1 MRRTRGFTLIES
13 VIVIIVMGI
22 AMITMSSLLSPQ
34 LARSGDP
41 HYQTR
46 AAALGQSLMTQILAR
61 SFDEE
66 SDQNGGAIR
75 CSSSDL
81 GQEPCSEA
89 TGSTR
94 VLGSDGEDPE
104 DYDDVDDY
112 IGCWEPE
119 GINGCGDL
127 NRLLSGTDTPGA
139 TTYKNFRVEID
150 VVYNNIDYPDWS
162 MKRVDMTIQ
171 ASNQPELNFS
181 GYRGN
186 Y

>member
-1 MRRTRGFTLIES
+1 MNHTRGFTLIES
-13 VIVIIVMGI
+13 VIVIVIMGI

-34 LARSGDP
+34 LARSGSS

-66 SDQNGGAIR
+66 SDENGGLIR
-75 CSSSDL
+75 CSSSDSGAPDCTL
-81 GQEPCSEA
+81 QDNFGPD
-89 TGSTR
+89 
-94 VLGSDGEDPE
+94 DGEDPE
-104 DYDDVDDY
+104 NFNDVDDY
-112 IGCWEPE
+112 KGCWEPE
-119 GINGCGDL
+119 GTNGCGDL

-150 VVYNNIDYPDWS
+150 VVYNNVDYPNWS

>member
-1 MRRTRGFTLIES
+1 MRRACGFTLIES
-13 VIVIIVMGI
+13 VIVIVIMGI

-34 LARSGDP
+34 LARSGNS

-66 SDQNGGAIR
+66 SDENGGLIR
-75 CSSSDL
+75 CSSSDIGAPDCTL
-81 GQEPCSEA
+81 QENFGP
-89 TGSTR
+89 
-94 VLGSDGEDPE
+94 DGTIEPTDPTAFN
-104 DYDDVDDY
+104 DVDDY

-119 GINGCGDL
+119 GTNGCNDL
-127 NRLLSGTDTPGA
+127 NAIVGDTS
-139 TTYKNFRVEID
+139 TTYRNFRVDISVE
-150 VVYNNIDYPDWS
+150 YNNTDYADWS